1 MKEEM
6 KEEEMDF
13 CAAEGE
19 TQTLVMVKT
28 SLMRN

>member
-19 TQTLVMVKT
+19 TQTLVMVKMM
-28 SLMRN
+28 MR